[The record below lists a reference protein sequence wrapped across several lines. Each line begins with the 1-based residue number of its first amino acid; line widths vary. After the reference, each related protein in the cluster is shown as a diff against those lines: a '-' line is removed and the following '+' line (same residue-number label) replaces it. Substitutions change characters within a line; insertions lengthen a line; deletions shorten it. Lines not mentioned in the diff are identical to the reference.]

1 MSLTDV
7 RIRQAKPAA
16 KPFRLA
22 DSGGLFIEVRPNGSK
37 LWRYAY
43 RVAGKPNLFALGA
56 YPEVTLQDAR
66 AAHTKARALVQAGT
80 HPAHDRARTLGAAVS
95 ASGDHFR
102 AVAEE
107 WIDAKITKENRPGW
121 SPKYEDQVRS
131 YLQRDVY
138 PKVARR
144 PIRGIMPAEWL
155 AIVRGIADR
164 GAESAAIL
172 VRQIVSQVY
181 VYAVANLRAD
191 IDPTWPIRRA
201 IIKPQVQHAS
211 AKDRDTIRDLLQ
223 RLGAY
228 GGNRTTVIAV
238 GLLLRTFVR
247 TVELRKAPWSEF
259 DLDAAL
265 WTIPPERM
273 KKRRIHLVP
282 LSPQAVD
289 LLRELHDITGAN
301 VHLFPNNRRP
311 RDVMTATTINRAL
324 EHMGYPSGFF
334 TGHDFRATASTH
346 LHEMGYRSEVVDMQ
360 LAHADDDRT
369 GAAYNHAEYLPERT
383 AMLSAWSEWIEAAER
398 DQSPIKRKPGAKV
411 SKRAASRRAR

>member
-1 MSLTDV
+1 MPLTDV

-22 DSGGLFIEVRPNGSK
+22 DSGGLLIEVRPNGSK

-43 RVAGKPNLFALGA
+43 RIGGKPNLFALGA

-66 AAHTKARALVQAGT
+66 TAHAKARALVQAGT
-80 HPAHDRARTLGAAVS
+80 HPAHDRARALGAAVS

-121 SPKYEDQVRS
+121 SAKYEDQVRS
-131 YLQRDVY
+131 YFDRDVY
-138 PKVARR
+138 PKVGRR
-144 PIRGIMPAEWL
+144 PIRSITSAEWL
-155 AIVRGIADR
+155 AVVRAIADR

-172 VRQIVSQVY
+172 VRQLVSQVY
-181 VYAVANLRAD
+181 VYAVSNLRAD

-211 AKDRDTIRDLLQ
+211 AQDRDTIRDMLQ
-223 RLGAY
+223 RVAAY
-228 GGNRTTVIAV
+228 GGNRTTTIAL

-247 TVELRKAPWSEF
+247 TVELRRAPWSEF

-265 WTIPPERM
+265 WTIPAERM

-282 LSPQAVD
+282 LAPQVVE

-311 RDVMTATTINRAL
+311 KDVMTATTVNRAL
-324 EHMGYPSGFF
+324 EHMGYPSGYF

-346 LHEMGYRSEVVDMQ
+346 LHEMGYRSDVVEMQ
-360 LAHADDDRT
+360 MAHAKTDKV
-369 GAAYNHAEYLPERT
+369 GAAYNHAEYLPERI
-383 AMLSAWSEWIEAAER
+383 AMMKEWSEWIEQAGADE
-398 DQSPIKRKPGAKV
+398 SPIRRKPGPKS